1 MDNENKTN
9 IVVLRLG
16 HRPFRDKRITTHV
29 CLIARAMGANGLL
42 LNSNDPYLESN
53 INSIVKRFGGS
64 FFIKNNINSIE
75 EINNWKESGGKICHL
90 SMYGINLPSIID
102 KIKNEKKIMII
113 VGSEKVPIEYYH
125 LSDWNIAIGNQPHSE
140 VAAVAIFLDRYFKDK
155 KDPLLKTFDNANM
168 KVIPTK
174 EGKKVFKI
182 D

>member
-1 MDNENKTN
+1 MVNKSKTD

-29 CLIARAMGANGLL
+29 CLIARAMGASGLL

-53 INSIVKRFGGS
+53 INSIVNRFGGS
-64 FFIKNNINSIE
+64 FYIKNNIDSIE
-75 EINNWKESGGKICHL
+75 EINKWKKKGGKICHL
-90 SMYGINLPSIID
+90 SMYGINLPLIINE
-102 KIKNEKKIMII
+102 IKKESKIMII

-125 LSDWNIAIGNQPHSE
+125 LSDWNVAIGNQPHSE
-140 VAAVAIFLDRYFKDK
+140 VAALAIFLDRFFQDIE
-155 KDPLLKTFDNANM
+155 DPLLKTFKNANV

-174 EGKKVFKI
+174 KGKKVFKK